1 MRWILLFRNWE
12 NCSDLTLFLACNWFM
27 TKARLGHGEFLL
39 QQRSPKGC
47 WWSELFLTQLEEFW
61 GFWPYSYFVLLSSC
75 LISTVQGV
83 SNTAFPPL
91 LLPSPLGVSCFLP
104 KKPRQ
109 LILQEAGCP
118 LLPSHCVLL
127 STLSLEARVQGDIR
141 WDKRYFWMEH
151 GHSTKYHQITQKEGD
166 SHSHLPN
173 NNISRS
179 KSQFEDSWL
188 LTPL

>member
-1 MRWILLFRNWE
+1 MRWSPLFRSWE
-12 NCSDLTLFLACNWFM
+12 NCSDLTLFLACNWLT

-47 WWSELFLTQLEEFW
+47 WWSELSLTQLEEFW

-91 LLPSPLGVSCFLP
+91 ILPSPLGVSCFLP

-118 LLPSHCVLL
+118 LLLHIVCSSAPCHLKLVFKVTLGGTRGISGWNTDSAPNTTKSPRKKVTPIPILL
-127 STLSLEARVQGDIR
+127 ILISQEASLSLRTVD
-141 WDKRYFWMEH
+141 F
-151 GHSTKYHQITQKEGD
+151 
-166 SHSHLPN
+166 
-173 NNISRS
+173 
-179 KSQFEDSWL
+179 
-188 LTPL
+188 